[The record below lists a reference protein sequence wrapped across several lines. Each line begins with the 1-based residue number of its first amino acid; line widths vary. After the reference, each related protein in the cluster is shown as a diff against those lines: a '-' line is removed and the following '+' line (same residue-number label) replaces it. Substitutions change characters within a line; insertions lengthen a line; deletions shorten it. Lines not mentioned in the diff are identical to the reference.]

1 MDGVRVGAVTNV
13 ELGTVDLNDLGPLAL
28 KRRVRQGL
36 RKPGGRPRTRRTKRS
51 EAVVD
56 DEVVVSNE
64 FKAELLLL
72 VLAAEDRLDARLG
85 QHLFVVSRKS
95 D

>member
-1 MDGVRVGAVTNV
+1 MVVSVT
-13 ELGTVDLNDLGPLAL
+13 AF
-28 KRRVRQGL
+28 
-36 RKPGGRPRTRRTKRS
+36 GGRVTHVEGS
-51 EAVVD
+51 ERLIRVLAVSRMLLAALDEDVIDD
-56 DEVVVSNE
+56 DEVVVSDE

-85 QHLFVVSRKS
+85 QHLFLVSRAP

>member
-1 MDGVRVGAVTNV
+1 MVVSVA
-13 ELGTVDLNDLGPLAL
+13 AF
-28 KRRVRQGL
+28 
-36 RKPGGRPRTRRTKRS
+36 GGRVTHVEGS
-51 EAVVD
+51 ERLIRVLAVSRMLLAALDEDVIGD
-56 DEVVVSNE
+56 DEVVVSDE

-85 QHLFVVSRKS
+85 QHLFLVSRAP

>member
-1 MDGVRVGAVTNV
+1 MAGSERLIRVLAVSRMLLAALDEDAFDG
-13 ELGTVDLNDLGPLAL
+13 
-28 KRRVRQGL
+28 
-36 RKPGGRPRTRRTKRS
+36 
-51 EAVVD
+51 D
-56 DEVVVSNE
+56 DVVVSDE

-85 QHLFVVSRKS
+85 QHLFLISRAP

>member
-1 MDGVRVGAVTNV
+1 MGGSERLIRVLAVSRM
-13 ELGTVDLNDLGPLAL
+13 LLAAL
-28 KRRVRQGL
+28 DEDATG
-36 RKPGGRPRTRRTKRS
+36 
-51 EAVVD
+51 EYD
-56 DEVVVSNE
+56 DVVVSDE

-85 QHLFVVSRKS
+85 QHLFLVSRAP

>member
-1 MDGVRVGAVTNV
+1 VEGSERLIRVLAVSRMLLAALDEDALDG
-13 ELGTVDLNDLGPLAL
+13 
-28 KRRVRQGL
+28 
-36 RKPGGRPRTRRTKRS
+36 
-51 EAVVD
+51 D
-56 DEVVVSNE
+56 DVVVSDE

-85 QHLFVVSRKS
+85 QRLFLVSRAP

>member
-1 MDGVRVGAVTNV
+1 MGGSERLIRILAVSRMLLAALDEDISGDGNDVAVS
-13 ELGTVDLNDLGPLAL
+13 D
-28 KRRVRQGL
+28 
-36 RKPGGRPRTRRTKRS
+36 
-51 EAVVD
+51 
-56 DEVVVSNE
+56 E

-85 QHLFVVSRKS
+85 QHLFLVSRGL

>member
-1 MDGVRVGAVTNV
+1 MARFRVADRGKVTDVDGSERLIRVLAVSRM
-13 ELGTVDLNDLGPLAL
+13 LLAAL
-28 KRRVRQGL
+28 DEDVF
-36 RKPGGRPRTRRTKRS
+36 
-51 EAVVD
+51 D
-56 DEVVVSNE
+56 DDDVVVSDE

-85 QHLFVVSRKS
+85 QHLFLVSRAP

>member
-1 MDGVRVGAVTNV
+1 MGGSARLVRVLAVSRMLLAALD
-13 ELGTVDLNDLGPLAL
+13 EDVDSG
-28 KRRVRQGL
+28 
-36 RKPGGRPRTRRTKRS
+36 
-51 EAVVD
+51 
-56 DEVVVSNE
+56 VVVSDE

-85 QHLFVVSRKS
+85 QHLFVVGCGP

>member
-1 MDGVRVGAVTNV
+1 VEGSERLIRVLAVSRM
-13 ELGTVDLNDLGPLAL
+13 LLAAL
-28 KRRVRQGL
+28 D
-36 RKPGGRPRTRRTKRS
+36 
-51 EAVVD
+51 EDAIED
-56 DEVVVSNE
+56 DEVAVSDE

-85 QHLFVVSRKS
+85 QHLFLVSRAP